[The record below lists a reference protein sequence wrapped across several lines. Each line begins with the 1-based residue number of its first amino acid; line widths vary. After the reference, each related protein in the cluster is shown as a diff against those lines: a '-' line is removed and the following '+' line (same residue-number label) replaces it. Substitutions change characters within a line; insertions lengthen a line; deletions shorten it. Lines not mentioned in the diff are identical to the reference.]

1 MCLLMIMHRDCARRQ
16 NLKINYQNISMVCL
30 AVGSMNVLEKSSVF
44 GANNNSDLLTD
55 ADRRLL
61 NLRNRILRVVMSPNL
76 KIDESKCDLKQ
87 RIT

>member
-1 MCLLMIMHRDCARRQ
+1 M
-16 NLKINYQNISMVCL
+16 KINYQNISMVCL
-30 AVGSMNVLEKSSVF
+30 AGGSMNVLEKSSVF

>member
-1 MCLLMIMHRDCARRQ
+1 
-16 NLKINYQNISMVCL
+16 
-30 AVGSMNVLEKSSVF
+30 MNVLEKSSVF